1 MKLHLFVIHCS
12 FQVICTCAYFSG
24 VENFRVSRYINYNPS
39 LCSVLTGMH
48 PPGMSS
54 PMHPGIDRKRLASDP
69 RTPSHQL
76 KVYAS
81 SFIVQRNLFII
92 FVHCSL
98 FVHLFV
104 FFCLSLYLL
113 LYHSHSSFLFLFL
126 LVILVRHFYFSF

>member
-1 MKLHLFVIHCS
+1 MGTFLVLKIFV
-12 FQVICTCAYFSG
+12 FLVI
-24 VENFRVSRYINYNPS
+24 VYNPI

-81 SFIVQRNLFII
+81 SFLFNILVQRSCSTFLFNVLVLHSCSTFLFIVLD
-92 FVHCSL
+92 FVHHS
-98 FVHLFV
+98 
-104 FFCLSLYLL
+104 CLSLCLL
-113 LYHSHSSFLFLFL
+113 LYHSYSSFLFLFL
-126 LVILVRHFYFSF
+126 LVYLRHFYFSF